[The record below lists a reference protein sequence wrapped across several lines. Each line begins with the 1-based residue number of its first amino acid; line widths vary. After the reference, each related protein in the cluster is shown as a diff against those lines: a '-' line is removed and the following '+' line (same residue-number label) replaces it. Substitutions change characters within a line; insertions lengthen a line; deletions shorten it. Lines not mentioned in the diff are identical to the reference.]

1 MTARDTNPRTK
12 PGRRGAPLLRLLVVS
27 LACLALGACANQ
39 KVRNAEGKLG
49 LDAETS
55 SADTY
60 VALAAEYL
68 RRGQMDTALRR
79 ALQAVQ
85 EDDSNPRSHYVLA
98 LVYQV
103 IGQSAK
109 AEQSFNRAIQL
120 SPQNP
125 DVRNAYGGFLCDQ
138 GQYSNAQEQFA
149 KALNSPLYS
158 TPWTAYT
165 NSGICADKAGDRV
178 TARAEY
184 QRALGANPRFG
195 PALVKMATLEYDLS
209 KYKAAKK
216 YLDQFFRTNVAT
228 PEALALG
235 VRIERKL
242 GHRKTAATYEQYLR
256 KNFPGAPQ
264 TLQL

>member
-1 MTARDTNPRTK
+1 MMSNDSHPRTT
-12 PGRRGAPLLRLLVVS
+12 PVRRWASLPRLLVVA

-39 KVRNAEGKLG
+39 KVRNTEEKLG
-49 LDAETS
+49 LEPETS

-68 RRGQMDTALRR
+68 RLGQLDTALRR
-79 ALQAVQ
+79 ALQAVA

-103 IGQSAK
+103 IGQDAK
-109 AEQSFNRAIQL
+109 AEQSFNRAVQL
-120 SPQNP
+120 SPKNP
-125 DVRNAYGGFLCDQ
+125 DVRNAYGRFLCDQ
-138 GQYSNAQEQFA
+138 GQYSKAQDQFSQ
-149 KALNSPLYS
+149 ALASPLYS

-165 NSGICADKAGDRV
+165 NSGICAAKAGDQVKARV
-178 TARAEY
+178 EY
-184 QRALGANPRFG
+184 QRALGANPGFG
-195 PALVKMATLEYDLS
+195 PALVKMATLEYAGG

-216 YLDQFFRTNVAT
+216 YLDQFFRTNVAN
-228 PEALALG
+228 PEALAMG

-242 GHRKTAATYEQYLR
+242 GHKKTAATYEQYLR

-264 TLQL
+264 TLKL